1 MWMYHNVASLL
12 VQPVSVHKINKFMFI
27 LKVRLPIWP
36 RTQWIR
42 KLSFETEEAQTRAE
56 KNGLLESS
64 VEWMDKRKC
73 IFAWFPTMRLPFSDY
88 FSSIVVQCN
97 RIPLQ
102 CRRRRRRLF
111 HFSLPCYYFLSSVCT
126 VSSLPTKVVQDYRD
140 NIGRAKSEKKNSND
154 IILALSFL
162 ALFFELS
169 SWDSFGAKE
178 TEKHGLYWRLKNF
191 SFRTT
196 RYNHRKSGYTIH
208 PYSYHIPWIV
218 GRKTENEA
226 HTECGF
232 S

>member
-162 ALFFELS
+162 ALFFRVVIMRQFWSERDRKARVVLE
-169 SWDSFGAKE
+169 AKE
-178 TEKHGLYWRLKNF
+178 LFF
-191 SFRTT
+191 SNDTLQ
-196 RYNHRKSGYTIH
+196 S
-208 PYSYHIPWIV
+208 S
-218 GRKTENEA
+218 
-226 HTECGF
+226 
-232 S
+232 

>member
-1 MWMYHNVASLL
+1 MDKNVWANTNTSHCLLGFSVHFHYPSKEHRDQFASIKGEKEARSFMWMYHNVASLL
-12 VQPVSVHKINKFMFI
+12 VQPVSVHRINKFMFI

-140 NIGRAKSEKKNSND
+140 NIGRAKSEKK
-154 IILALSFL
+154 I
-162 ALFFELS
+162 
-169 SWDSFGAKE
+169 
-178 TEKHGLYWRLKNF
+178 
-191 SFRTT
+191 RTT
-196 RYNHRKSGYTIH
+196 
-208 PYSYHIPWIV
+208 
-218 GRKTENEA
+218 
-226 HTECGF
+226 
-232 S
+232 